1 MISPLQITIYF
12 SLITLGYF
20 IIKFMLCETYSQKKE
35 GKGVMACRII
45 TAIYLA
51 TILAIQFIANYQIV
65 LKKCGEP
72 QFAKTITYTLG
83 PNLIIFGGLMTLL
96 TVFPGWKAP
105 FSNTI
110 GYVILNGLGKL
121 IMGKGIGDALLAIL
135 KKDNTNKLLKKVYAD
150 PSMMVNDITPDNFN
164 VFIQRLGGNN
174 SIKKSDVSEE
184 DLATLYN
191 FVVLKDNIAS
201 FVWYFLTGLLVIQNS
216 NSYIQTM
223 KCVRSET
230 QLAKNFRE
238 SKVVKADKD
247 DRKWK
252 IPAE

>member
-1 MISPLQITIYF
+1 
-12 SLITLGYF
+12 
-20 IIKFMLCETYSQKKE
+20 
-35 GKGVMACRII
+35 
-45 TAIYLA
+45 
-51 TILAIQFIANYQIV
+51 
-65 LKKCGEP
+65 
-72 QFAKTITYTLG
+72 
-83 PNLIIFGGLMTLL
+83 
-96 TVFPGWKAP
+96 
-105 FSNTI
+105 
-110 GYVILNGLGKL
+110 
-121 IMGKGIGDALLAIL
+121 MGKGIGDALLAIL
-135 KKDNTNKLLKKVYAD
+135 KKDNSNKLLKRVYAD

-164 VFIQRLGGNN
+164 VFIQRLGGTN

-230 QLAKNFRE
+230 QLAKNFRK
-238 SKVVKADKD
+238 SKVVKAEKD
-247 DRKWK
+247 ERKWK

>member
-1 MISPLQITIYF
+1 
-12 SLITLGYF
+12 
-20 IIKFMLCETYSQKKE
+20 
-35 GKGVMACRII
+35 
-45 TAIYLA
+45 
-51 TILAIQFIANYQIV
+51 
-65 LKKCGEP
+65 
-72 QFAKTITYTLG
+72 
-83 PNLIIFGGLMTLL
+83 
-96 TVFPGWKAP
+96 
-105 FSNTI
+105 
-110 GYVILNGLGKL
+110 
-121 IMGKGIGDALLAIL
+121 MGKGIGDALLAIL